1 MAAKSSAK
9 FEFSCIATVAL
20 AKKYPA
26 WKEFSSLLRMTA
38 YEVLLAEFHEVAEM
52 KLGIVLQTDGE
63 LIELNRRALG
73 HDFYTDILT
82 FEIERTESALE
93 AELYFSLDR
102 ARENALRY
110 GVSLRNELARLAI
123 HGILHLAGFSDKEPA
138 AKKQMREKER
148 FFLAYLQNERSIE
161 Y

>member
-1 MAAKSSAK
+1 MAT
-9 FEFSCIATVAL
+9 EAL

-26 WKEFSSLLRMTA
+26 WKEFSSLLRIAA
-38 YEVLLAEFHEVAEM
+38 YEVMQAELPGVTEM
-52 KLGIVLQTDGE
+52 KLGIVLQSDEE

-82 FEIERTESALE
+82 FEIERTGSALE

-123 HGILHLAGFSDKEPA
+123 HGILHLAGFGDTEPA

-148 FFLAYLQNERSIE
+148 FFLAYLQNERFIE